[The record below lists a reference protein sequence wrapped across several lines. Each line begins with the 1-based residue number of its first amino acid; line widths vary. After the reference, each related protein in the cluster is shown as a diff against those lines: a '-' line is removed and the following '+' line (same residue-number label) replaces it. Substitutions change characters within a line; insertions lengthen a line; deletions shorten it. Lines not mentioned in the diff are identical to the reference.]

1 MCSLKE
7 DKTFTNIMMFSG
19 DVGLMLD
26 VVGSKV
32 SDNSMGG
39 LLSLSP
45 HFMLNLFSI
54 HHFKKIKG
62 PLNLGSAY

>member
-1 MCSLKE
+1 MCSLKD

-26 VVGSKV
+26 VAGSKV

-39 LLSLSP
+39 FVVFVPALHVEFIQHSSL
-45 HFMLNLFSI
+45 
-54 HHFKKIKG
+54 KKTKG